1 MIGNTD
7 SYSGFLG
14 TYLDAGKRCSDAISK
29 VVVWLFYFQ
38 NQVRADFEIFEYC
51 RQVSLL
57 QESRWTAAHYM
68 RFENESHSL
77 ENLIFHCAAGL
88 LSID

>member
-1 MIGNTD
+1 MKGNTD

-14 TYLDAGKRCSDAISK
+14 TYLHAGKRFSDATSK
-29 VVVWLFYFQ
+29 VLVWLIYFE
-38 NQVRADFEIFEYC
+38 NQLGTDFEILKYF
-51 RQVSLL
+51 RQVYFL
-57 QESRWTAAHYM
+57 QESRWTAAHLM
-68 RFENESHSL
+68 HFENESHSL

>member
-7 SYSGFLG
+7 SYSGSLG
-14 TYLDAGKRCSDAISK
+14 TYLHAGKRFSDAISK
-29 VVVWLFYFQ
+29 VVVWLIYFQ
-38 NQVRADFEIFEYC
+38 NQLRTDFEIFEYC
-51 RQVSLL
+51 RQVYFL
-57 QESRWTAAHYM
+57 QESRWTAAHCM
-68 RFENESHSL
+68 HFENELHSL